1 MRKGT
6 RRCLVYW
13 SEPLVLKIE
22 RVGNMLYP
30 ERVLVR
36 TNGALR

>member
-6 RRCLVYW
+6 DRCLVYW

-22 RVGNMLYP
+22 RAGNMLYP
-30 ERVLVR
+30 ERVWVR
-36 TNGALR
+36 THGALR